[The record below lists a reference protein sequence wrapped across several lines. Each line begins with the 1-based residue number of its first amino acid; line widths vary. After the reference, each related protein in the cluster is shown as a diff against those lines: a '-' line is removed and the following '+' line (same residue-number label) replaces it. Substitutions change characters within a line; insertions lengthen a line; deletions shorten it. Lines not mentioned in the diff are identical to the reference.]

1 MVGHDGVRIGAIQGS
16 CEGREVKNGERIEK
30 DIRKRKG
37 NKEREGKAWGSKGR
51 MRRRG
56 QRKVL
61 I

>member
-1 MVGHDGVRIGAIQGS
+1 MVGQDGVRIGAIQGS

-56 QRKVL
+56 
-61 I
+61 